1 MLLSELIVWS
11 LLPAA
16 AIAAPAP
23 SDPCAAIAGSLF
35 STPRDTLACLRSFP
49 FNQTLRRNV
58 MTTVSRVFDFYTFE
72 DYYPRSSTPFPST
85 INIRAELDR
94 INSTPYATDYDFNLD
109 LYNTINQLND
119 GHTLWL
125 PFCYVNWEAL
135 LPTPVVSIS
144 VEGIEGV
151 YIASDAPDFI
161 SLVPPGFTSYYESI
175 NFDWKRLAGAR
186 VLQIEGQDPYDYV
199 DLIADTVTGN
209 YLDHGVRVNS
219 VFTGYRFSGS
229 SFSQKF
235 GDLAGRVFNPIESLN
250 FSLVPV
256 GATQAEIVTVPFLD
270 VFTGNSFSDR
280 DSYWANNCAANANT
294 NGVDR
299 GSRPAHQQLHHQ
311 PPTQKPPP
319 KGITRLPSVA
329 VGLPLQFQPSL
340 PVVDTNASYMVSY
353 VLPDRNTGV
362 LFVGSFQ
369 EPSYEQF
376 QLDLATT
383 IASLRDAGATRLLID
398 LTNNPGGFICQGI
411 YLHQYLSGLGF
422 GYPGF
427 QSTVRGNELAQKVV
441 RRVIAERINEDDS
454 FYVPEQWA
462 FLNDTLFPNDFN
474 YISPPLP
481 VDIGGIRST
490 TSQRFLDT
498 CPTSVLIPTQAPFD
512 LSQVAIVTNG
522 NCASTCATFST
533 LMRERHNTTIAVF
546 GGRPGRGIE
555 FKGMAGYQVLEW
567 TELDSEIKTAG
578 LKNDPLAPPDL
589 LVSANMRHNW
599 RTAYSYFDEATPIA
613 YYSEPPTLRF
623 PYTADTYNNPQNLW
637 IFA

>member
-11 LLPAA
+11 LLSAVA
-16 AIAAPAP
+16 TAAPAP
-23 SDPCAAIAGSLF
+23 SDPCAAIAGSRF
-35 STPRDTLACLRSFP
+35 STPKDTLACLRSFP

-125 PFCYVNWEAL
+125 PYCYVNWEAL

-144 VEGIEGV
+144 VDGVEGV

-161 SLVPPGFTSYYESI
+161 SLVPSGFTSYYESI

-186 VLQIEGQDPYDYV
+186 VLQIEGLDPYDYV
-199 DLIADTVTGN
+199 DSVADTVTGN

-219 VFTGYRFSGS
+219 VFTGYRLSGS

-235 GDLAGRVFNPIESLN
+235 GDLAGRVFNPINNLT

-280 DSYWANNCAANANT
+280 DSYWASNCAANANT

-299 GSRPAHQQLHHQ
+299 GSRPPHQQLHHQ
-311 PPTQKPPP
+311 LPQKPPP
-319 KGITRLPSVA
+319 KGITRSPSDA
-329 VGLPLQFQPSL
+329 IGLPLQFQPTL
-340 PVVDTNASYMVSY
+340 PVVNTNASYMVSY
-353 VLPDRNTGV
+353 VLPDLITGV

-369 EPSYEQF
+369 EPSTEQF
-376 QLDLATT
+376 QLDLAAT

-398 LTNNPGGFICQGI
+398 LTNNPGG
-411 YLHQYLSGLGF
+411 YLFAAMAYLTGTPS
-422 GYPGF
+422 GF
-427 QSTVRGNELAQKVV
+427 QSAVRGNELAQKVV
-441 RRVIAERINEDDS
+441 RRVIAEQISEDNS

-462 FLNDTLFPNDFN
+462 FLNDTVFPNDYN
-474 YISPPLP
+474 YI
-481 VDIGGIRST
+481 
-490 TSQRFLDT
+490 
-498 CPTSVLIPTQAPFD
+498 
-512 LSQVAIVTNG
+512 TNG
-522 NCASTCATFST
+522 NCASTCAMFST

-546 GGRPGRGIE
+546 GGRPGQSIE
-555 FKGMAGYQVLEW
+555 FKGMAGNQVLEW
-567 TELDSEIKTAG
+567 TDLDSEIKTAG
-578 LKNDPLAPPDL
+578 LKNYLLTLAFL
-589 LVSANMRHNW
+589 SHNW
-599 RTAYSYFDEATPIA
+599 RTAYSYFDEATPIV
-613 YYSEPPTLRF
+613 RF
-623 PYTADTYNNPQNLW
+623 PYTADTYNDPQNLW